1 MMFVRLCDIANPVIV
16 PEVINVQGTSAEV
29 PDSLLEDFR
38 TYIGNPPQ
46 SENDNLKRHLKSVL
60 DEIGDPSS
68 RIGIELGIRT
78 WQITVPLNGKRVVY
92 LPNWNRVNVDAV
104 SVDSAGKG
112 IEEIEWTELA
122 ATNKP
127 SRVPLVTTDTATLPA
142 NVLFTYTSGFNND
155 LPDPIRALV
164 FIEASFRIEF
174 PVGVGDRG
182 EDLVA
187 IPAAA
192 RKIRREWQ
200 MVTDLSLYFN

>member
-1 MMFVRLCDIANPVIV
+1 MAIRVV
-16 PEVINVQGTSAEV
+16 G
-29 PDSLLEDFR
+29 
-38 TYIGNPPQ
+38 
-46 SENDNLKRHLKSVL
+46 
-60 DEIGDPSS
+60 
-68 RIGIELGIRT
+68 IGIELGIPYLANNSA
-78 WQITVPLNGKRVVY
+78 INGKRVVY

-142 NVLFTYTSGFNND
+142 NVLFSYTSGSNND
-155 LPDPIRALV
+155 LPDPIRTLV
-164 FIEASFRIEF
+164 FLEANFRIEF
-174 PVGVGDRG
+174 PHGVGDRG

-192 RKIRREWQ
+192 RKTRREWQ